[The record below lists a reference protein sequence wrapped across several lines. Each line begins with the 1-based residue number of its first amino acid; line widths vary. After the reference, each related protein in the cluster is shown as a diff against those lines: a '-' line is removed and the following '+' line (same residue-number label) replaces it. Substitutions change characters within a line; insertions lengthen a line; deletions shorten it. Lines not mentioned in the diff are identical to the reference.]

1 MNKIKIWGE
10 SIPFNSGRSKKDY
23 LAINSDIS
31 PSSAMAAVF
40 NPDNRRLDSAE
51 NLTRRYG
58 IIQL

>member
-40 NPDNRRLDSAE
+40 RIIEDWILLKI
-51 NLTRRYG
+51 LTRRYG